1 MSKMFDYYA
10 ILGVDPQAKT
20 ATIRIAFETL
30 QKSFPPAERN
40 PARNADYQRLLNA
53 YEVLSDPARRATY
66 DALLVETTMVDLDIE
81 LTLSRDLVEVSD
93 TDQRLYLLVDIRPP
107 KQSSG
112 QQLPLNLCLVIDRST
127 SMQGRRLDAVKAA
140 VELVM
145 EKLTAA
151 DVLSI
156 ISFSDRAEVVASAE
170 PLRNKPT
177 ILRRLHAI
185 EASGGTEIYQGLA
198 AGVKEL
204 RQSALNEFSN
214 HLILLT
220 DGHTYGDDAQ
230 CLELATKTAVDGIGI
245 TAFGI
250 GSDWNDQFLDKL
262 VAPSGGQSNFIE
274 QPKSVVQK
282 LQERITGMG
291 TVYAQN
297 MRLQRDFPDFLALE
311 YGYKIVPFAQPLV
324 LDDDVIR
331 LGNVEGRSRLA
342 FLLELNI
349 RPQTVERRLSI
360 PINLAAEIPA
370 KQMQQQTFSQN
381 VRVNVLKNAEK
392 QLPPEPIVEAVRM
405 LNMYRMNERVWED
418 VEAGDLEVAAR
429 RMRHLTTRLI
439 EAGEPQLAQQANF
452 EAERIL
458 QAGTMS
464 LDGRKKLKF
473 GTRALVNRTSYFD
486 DKADTDND

>member
-1 MSKMFDYYA
+1 MSKTFDYYA
-10 ILGVDPQAKT
+10 ILGVDPKAET

-30 QKSFPPAERN
+30 QKSFAPTERD

-66 DALLVETTMVDLDIE
+66 DSLLVETTMVDLEIA
-81 LTLSRDLVEVSD
+81 LTLSRDQIEVSD
-93 TDQRLYLLVDIRPP
+93 TAQRLYLLVDIRPP

-140 VELVM
+140 VELVI
-145 EKLTAA
+145 EKLTPS

-156 ISFSDRAEVVASAE
+156 ITFSDRAEVVASAE
-170 PLRNKPT
+170 LMRQKAPIMRG
-177 ILRRLHAI
+177 LHAI

-204 RQSALNEFSN
+204 RQSPLAEYSN

-220 DGHTYGDDAQ
+220 DGQTYGDDKQ
-230 CLELATKTAVDGIGI
+230 CLELAARTAVDGIGI

-250 GSDWNDQFLDKL
+250 GSDWNDQFLDQL
-262 VAPSGGQSNFIE
+262 VAPSGGQSAFIE

-297 MRLQRDFPDFLALE
+297 MRLLRSFPDFLSLD
-311 YGYKIVPFAQPLV
+311 YGYKIVPFPQPLV

-342 FLLELNI
+342 FLLELTVQ
-349 RPQTVERRLSI
+349 PQVVERRLNI
-360 PINLAAEIPA
+360 PINLVAEIPA
-370 KQMQQQTFSQN
+370 KQMQQQTFNQN
-381 VRVNVLKNAEK
+381 VRINVLKTAEK
-392 QLPPEPIVEAVRM
+392 ELPPEPIVEAVRM

-418 VEAGDLEVAAR
+418 VEAGDLEAAAQ
-429 RMRHLTTRLI
+429 RMRHLTTRLL
-439 EAGEPQLAQQANF
+439 EAGEAQLAQQAHF
-452 EAERIL
+452 EADRIL

-473 GTRALVNRTSYFD
+473 GTRALVTRTTYFD
-486 DKADTDND
+486 DKDDD

>member
-1 MSKMFDYYA
+1 MSKIFDYYA
-10 ILGVDPQAKT
+10 ILGVDPKAEAT
-20 ATIRIAFETL
+20 AIRIAFEAL
-30 QKSFPPAERN
+30 QNSFPPAERDR
-40 PARNADYQRLLNA
+40 ARNADYQRLVNA
-53 YEVLSDPARRATY
+53 YEVLSDPVRRATY
-66 DALLVETTMVDLDIE
+66 DSLLVETTMVDLDIA
-81 LTLSRDLVEVSD
+81 LTLSRDNIEVSD
-93 TDQRLYLLVDIRPP
+93 TEQRLYLLVDIRPP

-127 SMQGRRLDAVKAA
+127 SMQGRRLDAVRAA
-140 VELVM
+140 VELVI
-145 EKLTAA
+145 EKLTPS

-156 ISFSDRAEVVASAE
+156 VSFSDRAEVVASAQ
-170 PLRNKPT
+170 PLSHKPG
-177 ILRRLHAI
+177 ILRGLHAI

-204 RQSALNEFSN
+204 RQSPLAEYSN

-220 DGHTYGDDAQ
+220 DGHTYGDDKQ
-230 CLELATKTAVDGIGI
+230 CLELAARTAVEGIGI

-250 GSDWNDQFLDKL
+250 GSDWNDQFLDQL
-262 VAPSGGQSNFIE
+262 VAPSGGPSGFIE

-297 MRLQRDFPDFLALE
+297 MRLQRSFPDFLSLE

-324 LDDDVIR
+324 LDDSVIR

-342 FLLELNI
+342 FLLEMNI
-349 RPQTVERRLSI
+349 QPQTVERRLSI
-360 PINLAAEIPA
+360 PINLVADIPA
-370 KQMQQQTFSQN
+370 RQMQQQTFNQN
-381 VRVNVLKNAEK
+381 VRVNVLKNAQMQE
-392 QLPPEPIVEAVRM
+392 PPEPIVEAVRM
-405 LNMYRMNERVWED
+405 LNMYRMNERVWEE
-418 VEAGDLEVAAR
+418 VEAGDLEAAAR
-429 RMRHLTTRLI
+429 RMRHLTTRLL
-439 EAGEPQLAQQANF
+439 EAGEPQLARQANF

-473 GTRALVNRTSYFD
+473 GTRALVTRTTYFD
-486 DKADTDND
+486 DDDND

>member
-1 MSKMFDYYA
+1 MSKVFDYYA
-10 ILGVDPQAKT
+10 ILGVDPKAKT

-30 QKSFPPAERN
+30 QKSFPTAERD
-40 PARNADYQRLLNA
+40 PSRNADYQRLLNA
-53 YEVLSDPARRATY
+53 YEVLSDPTRRATY

-81 LTLSRDLVEVSD
+81 LTLSRDKVGISD
-93 TDQRLYLLVDIRPP
+93 TEQRLYLLVDIRPP

-140 VELVM
+140 VEMVI
-145 EKLTAA
+145 EKLTPS

-156 ISFSDRAEVVASAE
+156 ISFSDRAEVVVAAE
-170 PLRNKPT
+170 PMQQKAA
-177 ILRRLHAI
+177 ILRKLHAI

-204 RQSALNEFSN
+204 RALALNEYAN

-220 DGHTYGDDAQ
+220 DGHTYGDDKQ
-230 CLELATKTAVDGIGI
+230 CLELAARTAVDGIGI

-250 GSDWNDQFLDKL
+250 GSDWNDQFLDQL

-291 TVYAQN
+291 MVYAQN
-297 MRLQRDFPDFLALE
+297 MRLQRDFPDFVSLE

-342 FLLELNI
+342 FLLEMNI
-349 RPQTVERRLSI
+349 QPQTKERRLSI
-360 PINLAAEIPA
+360 PINLVAEIPA
-370 KQMQQQTFSQN
+370 KQMQQQTFNQH
-381 VRVNVLKNAEK
+381 VRVNVLKNAEN
-392 QLPPEPIVEAVRM
+392 QIPPEPIVEAVRM

-418 VEAGDLEVAAR
+418 VEAGDLEAAAQ
-429 RMRHLTTRLI
+429 RMRHLTTRLL
-439 EAGEPQLAQQANF
+439 EAGEAQLAQQAHF
-452 EAERIL
+452 EADRIL

-473 GTRALVNRTSYFD
+473 GTRALVTRTTYFD
-486 DKADTDND
+486 DKDHD